1 MSKHSR
7 LTTIHSGIK
16 RRCYNPNCRNFENY
30 GGRGI
35 TVCDEWLNNEKISY
49 GKHSHYVTKGFSAFK
64 KWALSNGY
72 KEGLSIDRIDNNQG
86 YFPSNCHWVD
96 SKIQNNNRRN
106 NILITYKGKEQT
118 LKQRCIELNLNY
130 NKIFQRIHKLHWST
144 ERALSN

>member
-64 KWALSNGY
+64 KWL
-72 KEGLSIDRIDNNQG
+72 
-86 YFPSNCHWVD
+86 
-96 SKIQNNNRRN
+96 
-106 NILITYKGKEQT
+106 
-118 LKQRCIELNLNY
+118 
-130 NKIFQRIHKLHWST
+130 
-144 ERALSN
+144 